1 MSPAISRS
9 RFDYLKTNLSNM
21 AEIIL
26 EQTLT
31 LGDALE
37 KDDYALAE
45 KVIHFDDR
53 IDDLE
58 KENDNISQNA
68 ILEAVAS
75 RKAMG
80 LDGYSGETVLKK
92 DPLRFALSAIRIT
105 RNLERI
111 GDNIVNA
118 ARVFKNGQVARGI
131 FERDELFSLM
141 LQRVITIIGMAVES
155 LVEEKNRF
163 FGSIQQVDAELDRLC
178 QRAFEA
184 AVADDKMERMAFA
197 DLYRIILSL
206 ERMGDL
212 AVNIGEELVRLQTGQ
227 DIRHLDNLQRPP
239 APHPSAN

>member
-1 MSPAISRS
+1 MARS
-9 RFDYLKTNLSNM
+9 RFEYLKSNLANM

-37 KDDYALAE
+37 SDDYVLAAR
-45 KVIHFDDR
+45 VIDHDDR
-53 IDDLE
+53 IDELE

-80 LDGYSGETVLKK
+80 LDGVGAETLLKK

-111 GDNIVNA
+111 GDNVVNA
-118 ARVFKNGQVARGI
+118 ARVFKNGLIPKKI
-131 FERDELFSLM
+131 FVDDELYALM
-141 LQRVITIIGMAVES
+141 VQRVITITGMAVES

-163 FGSIQQVDAELDRLC
+163 FGSIQQVDAELDRVC
-178 QRAFEA
+178 QKAFETS
-184 AVADDKMERMAFA
+184 VRSPDLDKASFA

-206 ERMGDL
+206 ERIGDL
-212 AVNIGEELVRLQTGQ
+212 AVNVAEELVRLQTGQ
-227 DIRHLDNLQRPP
+227 DIRHLDNLQRSQA
-239 APHPSAN
+239 APIASGAN